1 MVRTPQFRRLLLLG
15 LLGLPGVTEAVRV
28 LPGSPLT
35 PTPFTPAPAAVHM
48 PTTEPTRWSP
58 PTFELLVTVR
68 TLLDVTRQ
76 DAQVLAPAAPALRPV
91 LERLSRQAT
100 LSPAEASAAVQAL
113 DRALSG
119 PQRAQVR
126 AVRLKLEQRVN
137 LQLASSRLARG
148 EGFPD
153 AVTFRLAFLVPG
165 GQATVAAVRRD
176 AQLNP
181 FLQGVPASTLRT
193 LLQNLR

>member
-1 MVRTPQFRRLLLLG
+1 MPRTLQFRQLLLLG
-15 LLGLPGVTEAVRV
+15 ALGLPGVTGAVRV

-35 PTPFTPAPAAVHM
+35 PAPFTPAPAAVPM
-48 PTTEPTRWSP
+48 TEPTRWSP
-58 PTFELLVTVR
+58 PTFELLVMVR

-76 DAQVLAPAAPALRPV
+76 DAQVLTPAAPALRPV
-91 LERLSRQAT
+91 LERLTRQAT

-113 DRALSG
+113 DRALNG

-126 AVRLKLEQRVN
+126 ATRLKLEQRVN
-137 LQLASSRLARG
+137 LQLSSSRLARG

-153 AVTFRLAFLVPG
+153 AVTHRLAFLVPG

-181 FLQGVPASTLRT
+181 FLQGGPASTLRA

>member
-1 MVRTPQFRRLLLLG
+1 MPRTPQFRQLLLLG
-15 LLGLPGVTEAVRV
+15 ALGLPGVTGAVRV

-35 PTPFTPAPAAVHM
+35 PAPFSPAPAAAPM
-48 PTTEPTRWSP
+48 TEPTRWSP
-58 PTFELLVTVR
+58 PTFELLVMVR

-76 DAQVLAPAAPALRPV
+76 DAQVLTPAAPTLRPV
-91 LERLSRQAT
+91 LERLTRQAT

-126 AVRLKLEQRVN
+126 ATRLKLEQRVN
-137 LQLASSRLARG
+137 LQLSSSRLARG

-153 AVTFRLAFLVPG
+153 AVTYRLAFLVPG

-181 FLQGVPASTLRT
+181 FLHGVPASALRT

>member
-1 MVRTPQFRRLLLLG
+1 MPRTLQFRQLLLLG
-15 LLGLPGVTEAVRV
+15 ALGLPGVTGAVRV

-35 PTPFTPAPAAVHM
+35 PAPFTPAPAAVPM
-48 PTTEPTRWSP
+48 TEPTRWSP
-58 PTFELLVTVR
+58 PTFELLVMVR

-76 DAQVLAPAAPALRPV
+76 DAQVLTSAAPTLRPV
-91 LERLSRQAT
+91 LERLTRQAT

-113 DRALSG
+113 ERALSG

-126 AVRLKLEQRVN
+126 ATRLKLEQRVN
-137 LQLASSRLARG
+137 LQLSSSRLARG

-153 AVTFRLAFLVPG
+153 AVNFRLAFLVPG

-181 FLQGVPASTLRT
+181 FLQGGPASTLRT

>member
-1 MVRTPQFRRLLLLG
+1 MPRTPQFRQLLLLG
-15 LLGLPGVTEAVRV
+15 ALGLTGVTGAVRV

-35 PTPFTPAPAAVHM
+35 PAPFTPAPAAVPM
-48 PTTEPTRWSP
+48 TEPTHWSS
-58 PTFELLVTVR
+58 PTFELLVMIR

-76 DAQVLAPAAPALRPV
+76 DAQVLTPAAPALRPM
-91 LERLSRQAT
+91 LERLTRQAT
-100 LSPAEASAAVQAL
+100 LSPAEASAAVHAL
-113 DRALSG
+113 ERALNG

-126 AVRLKLEQRVN
+126 ATRLKLEQRVN
-137 LQLASSRLARG
+137 LQLSSSRLARG

-153 AVTFRLAFLVPG
+153 AVTYRLAFLVPG

-181 FLQGVPASTLRT
+181 FLHGVPASTLRA